1 MFVIV
6 VYSWHQPLLKLD
18 VSRDRFSYFL
28 SGGGGVDKYLGVL
41 LLALAGTWWQ
51 RPERSR
57 KKFQIFFQ
65 VCMAR
70 SETIILVILQI

>member
-18 VSRDRFSYFL
+18 VSRDRFSYFR
-28 SGGGGVDKYLGVL
+28 SGGGVDKYLGVL

-57 KKFQIFFQ
+57 KKFNKFFSRP
-65 VCMAR
+65 AW
-70 SETIILVILQI
+70 